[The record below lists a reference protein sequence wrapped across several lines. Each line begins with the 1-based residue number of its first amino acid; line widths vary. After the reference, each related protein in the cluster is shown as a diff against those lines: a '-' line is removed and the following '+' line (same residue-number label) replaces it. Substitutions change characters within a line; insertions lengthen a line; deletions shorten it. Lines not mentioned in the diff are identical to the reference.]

1 MHPETAGLLD
11 QHQERRLERILR
23 IMRVGQHAPADPQHH
38 RSVPLEQN
46 RERQLR
52 SLATAG
58 RKPLQKLPVRQLTD
72 RTHVEE
78 RAKLP
83 NDDPVLSDRHRRGS
97 PPDCC
102 LR

>member
-1 MHPETAGLLD
+1 MHPESPRLLD

-23 IMRVGQHAPADPQHH
+23 VVPVGQHAPADPQHH
-38 RSVPLEQN
+38 RSVPLEQD
-46 RERQLR
+46 RERQFR

-58 RKPLQKLPVRQLTD
+58 RKPLQKLPVGQLTD

-83 NDDPVLSDRHRRGS
+83 NDDSVLSDRHRRGS
-97 PPDCC
+97 PPYCWS
-102 LR
+102 R